1 MPLVIVPE
9 AYGSFPNDFI
19 ANFSYSR
26 MRPVIYR
33 ITCNDIRLTFG
44 MNSSM
49 SLSLM
54 SFSASFVMALQIA
67 VIALSSS
74 LLGLYMTL
82 NNLGNSSDS
91 LSIDILFVFTFYPLE
106 YARKRF

>member
-1 MPLVIVPE
+1 MIVFL
-9 AYGSFPNDFI
+9 YDFI
-19 ANFSYSR
+19 ANFSYSC
-26 MRPVIYR
+26 MRPVICR
-33 ITCNDIRLTFG
+33 ITCNDTRLTFAIH
-44 MNSSM
+44 SSM

-74 LLGLYMTL
+74 LLGLYMTF
-82 NNLGNSSDS
+82 NNLGNSSDR